1 MDPDPESPKHP
12 DPHHCLK
19 PSAHVPT
26 ESTKFIFFIWWPSPF
41 KFFHVQFKNQ
51 FRGLDDDEVDFLDRV
66 DDMRTE
72 AEKVLF

>member
-1 MDPDPESPKHP
+1 MDPDQEVHNIRIPNTVETICACTEGTVLIQFNSSGSP
-12 DPHHCLK
+12 L
-19 PSAHVPT
+19 SLN
-26 ESTKFIFFIWWPSPF
+26 
-41 KFFHVQFKNQ
+41 FHVQFKNQ

>member
-1 MDPDPESPKHP
+1 MFRIQSFFWLFLNKISSSDP
-12 DPHHCLK
+12 
-19 PSAHVPT
+19 VPLN
-26 ESTKFIFFIWWPSPF
+26 FY
-41 KFFHVQFKNQ
+41 VQFKNQ